1 MSDLDLAL
9 NLRAR
14 GITDEKVIAAMASL
28 DRRRFVPA
36 DQLQNARYDLALP
49 IGHQQTISQPFV
61 VAYMTQ
67 ALELQGTERVLEI
80 GTGSG
85 YQTAVLARLCR
96 EVYSVE
102 IIPELAQAAHRRLSG
117 ELGLENVR
125 LRRADG
131 RLGWPSA
138 APFDAVLVTA
148 AAERIPEAWVE
159 QLAVGGRLV
168 TPVGPQDGD
177 QELIRVRRI
186 DGDVEVQKLL
196 DVRFVPLTRD
206 ELPQ

>member
-1 MSDLDLAL
+1 MSDLELAL

-14 GITDEKVIAAMASL
+14 GITDDKVLAAIASL
-28 DRRRFVPA
+28 DRRRFVPE
-36 DQLQNARYDLALP
+36 DQLENARYDLALP
-49 IGHQQTISQPFV
+49 IGYRQTISQPFV

-67 ALELQGTERVLEI
+67 ALELRGTERVLEI

-96 EVYSVE
+96 EVYSIE
-102 IIPELAQAAHRRLSG
+102 IVPELAQSAHVRLIA

-125 LRRADG
+125 LRRGDG
-131 RLGWPSA
+131 RLGWSSA

-177 QELIRVRRI
+177 QELIRVRRTR
-186 DGDVEVQKLL
+186 GDVEVQKLL

>member
-1 MSDLDLAL
+1 MSDLELAL

-14 GITDEKVIAAMASL
+14 GITDDKVLAAIAAL
-28 DRRRFVPA
+28 DRRRFVPE
-36 DQLQNARYDLALP
+36 DQLENARYDLALP
-49 IGHQQTISQPFV
+49 IGYRQTISQPFV

-67 ALELQGTERVLEI
+67 ALELRGTERILEI

-96 EVYSVE
+96 EVYSIE
-102 IIPELAQAAHRRLSG
+102 IVPELAQSAHRRLTA

-125 LRRADG
+125 LRRGDG

-159 QLAVGGRLV
+159 QLAIGGRLV

-177 QELIRVRRI
+177 QELIRVRRTR
-186 DGDVEVQKLL
+186 GDVEVQKLL